1 MTLIGENKRL
11 TFREE
16 KGFERRFRKKAP
28 ISATLRAALPPGQC
42 PAQGPPP
49 TTGWGV
55 RTRGPRA
62 AGRGRVGVSAPT
74 PGTAGGSGRSGEKAA
89 PRGPRGGPGPLRRG
103 SLDKETQ
110 GGWPRDVEAY
120 RGDASTTQGTPRTD
134 PPPEARRVGS
144 PGEPGPADTWLRARA
159 AAAPLSSARRAG
171 LCRGARGAA
180 PHPQAPGPASP
191 PPASPWLARVSFW
204 KSCILSALRL
214 LSWTEKGADAS
225 SSRVTRGGRRRRV
238 PSTGRGGGRNRA
250 ARPAPALTLPGSVQA
265 LQSKRKRASLLED
278 RVL

>member
-1 MTLIGENKRL
+1 MAPGLFEGEVWTRKHREDGHVTWRHIGVTHLQPKEPQGLTHRQKPGESGPQESPALRTPGSGLGLRRL
-11 TFREE
+11 R
-16 KGFERRFRKKAP
+16 
-28 ISATLRAALPPGQC
+28 C
-42 PAQGPPP
+42 PRP
-49 TTGWGV
+49 GV
-55 RTRGPRA
+55 RA
-62 AGRGRVGVSAPT
+62 SVGAP
-74 PGTAGGSGRSGEKAA
+74 GGL
-89 PRGPRGGPGPLRRG
+89 LR
-103 SLDKETQ
+103 
-110 GGWPRDVEAY
+110 
-120 RGDASTTQGTPRTD
+120 TPR
-134 PPPEARRVGS
+134 PP
-144 PGEPGPADTWLRARA
+144 
-159 AAAPLSSARRAG
+159 
-171 LCRGARGAA
+171 
-180 PHPQAPGPASP
+180 PGPASP